1 MLLLTQGRIMFLIQ
15 GHLGKFKV
23 NGKEKPMYV
32 SVHLLYEEK
41 LEVPSLHKDCLCP
54 ECVIKFGL
62 R

>member
-32 SVHLLYEEK
+32 SVHIVHVYEEK
-41 LEVPSLHKDCLCP
+41 LEVPSLHKDCL
-54 ECVIKFGL
+54 
-62 R
+62 